1 MLPSHI
7 LVSLTQ
13 KEKRNRNVYIVAGPR
28 SSPRCLSID
37 GVICRCQVSTALAPS
52 LAAMLTKYI
61 TLDNDMH
68 RLPWLLCSISDPVT
82 GLWPSQKL
90 NHGEQG
96 HVYAHCMHAG
106 SIYVHIAAVLR
117 LGVEPCAGVATASSC
132 HPSGP
137 KLPGP

>member
-1 MLPSHI
+1 
-7 LVSLTQ
+7 
-13 KEKRNRNVYIVAGPR
+13 
-28 SSPRCLSID
+28 
-37 GVICRCQVSTALAPS
+37 
-52 LAAMLTKYI
+52 
-61 TLDNDMH
+61 MH

-117 LGVEPCAGVATASSC
+117 LGVEPVQVWPLPAAVTQVVPSC
-132 HPSGP
+132 
-137 KLPGP
+137 PGPEGLGQGGCSQL